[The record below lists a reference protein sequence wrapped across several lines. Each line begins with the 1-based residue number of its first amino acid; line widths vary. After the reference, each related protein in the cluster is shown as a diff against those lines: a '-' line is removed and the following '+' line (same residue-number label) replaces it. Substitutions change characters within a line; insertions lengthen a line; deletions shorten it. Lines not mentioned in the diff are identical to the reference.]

1 MFALRLFIALI
12 TILPCFLCPDPAGAV
27 REPEYYAKTARAS
40 RIKAIAVVRS
50 VDTIDQDSRRTLKR
64 VTFQLK
70 HPFSDNVPASFNG
83 TCFSVDHKW
92 QDPGVGGTIYYYPE
106 KGQTVFVTI
115 AAEGGSITS
124 YTVLDEESEKRF
136 IKNPGKIRYSFGKAS
151 VEQ

>member
-1 MFALRLFIALI
+1 MTARVLAVLI
-12 TILPCFLCPDPAGAV
+12 IVLPFLLTADPAGAV
-27 REPEYYAKTARAS
+27 REPEYYAKTAMAS

-64 VTFQLK
+64 VTFDLK

-92 QDPGVGGTIYYYPE
+92 QDPGVGGTIYHSPE

-115 AAEGGSITS
+115 AADGGSITS
-124 YTVLDEESEKRF
+124 YTVLDGESEKRF
-136 IKNPGKIRYSFGKAS
+136 IKNPGKIRYTFGKAL
-151 VEQ
+151 VDP